1 MKALIL
7 KDLYS
12 LKESRILLLLM
23 AAIAVIMGFRGG
35 EEGIGFIQS
44 YVSAIS
50 AILVINVIGY
60 DEVDN
65 GYVFLFT
72 LPVSRKQYVA
82 EKYLF
87 GWSTG
92 ILGWGFATVL
102 SEIVAPSGISD
113 PDSLRWP
120 SYGAVLTILLII
132 QALVIPIQLKFGGQ
146 KGKLAVIVAIA
157 IACGGA
163 ALGAKLLGKSIEQGI
178 ALSIEMLSEFTTVQ
192 LLGMELATAL
202 IAGGISLLCS
212 IRIME
217 TKAF

>member
-12 LKESRILLLLM
+12 LKESRVLLLLM
-23 AAIAVIMGFRGG
+23 AAVALFMVFQGG
-35 EEGIGFIQS
+35 EEGISFVQS
-44 YVSAIS
+44 YVAAIS
-50 AILVINVIGY
+50 AILVINVIAY

-72 LPVSRKQYVA
+72 LPISRKQYAA

-102 SEIVAPSGISD
+102 SEIGAATGLSD
-113 PDSLRWP
+113 PNGLRWAA
-120 SYGAVLTILLII
+120 YGAVLAILLII
-132 QALVIPIQLKFGGQ
+132 QAIVIPIQLKFGGQ
-146 KGKLAVIVAIA
+146 KGKIAVILAIG

-163 ALGAKLLGKSIEQGI
+163 AFSVKILGKSIEREI
-178 ALSIEMLSEFTTVQ
+178 ALGMEIASEFTTVQ
-192 LLGMELATAL
+192 LMGIELAAAL

-212 IRIME
+212 MRIME
-217 TKAF
+217 KKAF